1 MPDLSLVLA
10 VLVAAL
16 FLAAVL
22 ALLLRD
28 RAVAP
33 AAALRRSSG
42 GDALSL
48 RGAFRS
54 ASRRGV
60 FATVIAIVVL
70 VVTTVIGN
78 GLVRDLIGNTVFAT
92 PLIAGIAGVGAYA
105 LLQGRRLPSRPAG
118 EASLT
123 ARRASGFAQ
132 TRSFVTMGL
141 AVALLLVLE
150 IFALVVTPTTAAFT
164 GIGAGA
170 LLFLVGALVVAEVSA
185 LRQIAVRA
193 ALPTNLA
200 AVDLA
205 IRQIATRFVLLLST
219 SAVLATA
226 ALIALDSGG
235 WLINNAAILNPGQP
249 LGTLAGAVV
258 AVVGSLAAIG
268 SLASVTAA
276 VTATVKHARSSSRRA
291 ALPVAVSA

>member
-22 ALLLRD
+22 ALLLGD

-33 AAALRRSSG
+33 AAALRRSAG

-48 RGAFRS
+48 LGAFRS

-60 FATVIAIVVL
+60 FATLIAIVVL
-70 VVTTVIGN
+70 VVTTFIGN
-78 GLVRDLIGNTVFAT
+78 GLVRDLIGDAVFAT
-92 PLIAGIAGVGAYA
+92 PLVAGIAGVGAYA

-164 GIGAGA
+164 GVGAGG

-205 IRQIATRFVLLLST
+205 IRQIASRFVLLLST

-226 ALIALDSGG
+226 ALIALESGG
-235 WLINNAAILNPGQP
+235 WLFNNAAILNPGQP
-249 LGTLAGAVV
+249 FGTLAG

-268 SLASVTAA
+268 SLASATAA

>member
-22 ALLLRD
+22 ALLLGD

-33 AAALRRSSG
+33 AEGLGRSALA
-42 GDALSL
+42 DALL
-48 RGAFRS
+48 TRGAFRS

-60 FATVIAIVVL
+60 FATVIAFVVL
-70 VVTTVIGN
+70 AVTTFVGN
-78 GLVRDLIGNTVFAT
+78 GLLRDLIGDAVFAT
-92 PLIAGIAGVGAYA
+92 PLVAGIAGVGAYA
-105 LLQGRRLPSRPAG
+105 LLQGRRLPTRPAG

-132 TRSFVTMGL
+132 TRSFVTMGI
-141 AVALLLVLE
+141 AIALLLVLE
-150 IFALVVTPTTAAFT
+150 LFALIVTPTTAAFT
-164 GIGAGA
+164 GVSAGA
-170 LLFLVGALVVAEVSA
+170 LLVLVGGLVFIEVSA

-193 ALPTNLA
+193 ALPSNLA

-219 SAVLATA
+219 SAVLGTA
-226 ALIALDSGG
+226 AFIALQSGG
-235 WLINNAAILNPGQP
+235 WLFNNAAILNSGQQFGA
-249 LGTLAGAVV
+249 LVGAVV
-258 AVVGSLAAIG
+258 AIIGLLAAIG
-268 SLASVTAA
+268 SLASATAA
-276 VTATVKHARSSSRRA
+276 IKATVKHARSSSRLA
-291 ALPVAVSA
+291 TLPFAVSA